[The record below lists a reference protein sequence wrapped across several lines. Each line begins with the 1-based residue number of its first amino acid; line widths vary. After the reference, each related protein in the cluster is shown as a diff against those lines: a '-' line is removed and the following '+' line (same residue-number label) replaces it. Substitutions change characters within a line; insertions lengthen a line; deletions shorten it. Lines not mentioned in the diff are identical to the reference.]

1 MTQNNF
7 NSYNARHIKAEDIA
21 KSFVISNSF
30 LKILENNNSIVLG
43 ARGCGKTTMMKMLTL
58 PALYSWD
65 HKDAEKIREN
75 LSFYSIYVSTD
86 IYWDL
91 KNQSFA
97 DQLSHID
104 NLQNLISRF
113 SVNNS
118 IFLAV
123 CETFKNII
131 SFELNDSDSN
141 LEILLCNFLIA
152 SWKLPKNTIPQ
163 LSSITDAINDRIDY
177 INQQIQKLIFN
188 KSTNFDLPD
197 YFFFDFASSLI
208 RVITKF
214 EEIFSQKKKSWA
226 LCFDELEFAPQ
237 WLQEQL
243 YTSLRSRD
251 QRILYKLSSSPI
263 LPSILEKR
271 FNNESAP
278 SVGNDFTLIKMWDQ
292 ADEPDFIKNLINS
305 YVIRNPRGITI
316 KSLFGTNEIYNKEGD
331 TYLIGSEFHQEINEL
346 HKKDISFKEF
356 LISKSI
362 RIDAIDFS
370 KETNDT
376 IYRKIKPIVYYR
388 NYFIMENDGKTVRF
402 RTRKKASDLYYGIEV
417 LTKICDGNPR
427 WLISLLNDLFL
438 YTSKSGELN
447 KIKQTDEIMRY
458 SRRFLNVISNIPLDS
473 NSSYTFKSFISK
485 IGNYF
490 KEEILGPV
498 FKMDPLTTFIVDEDT
513 DQDILNLLEKGVAQG
528 AFIIVNSN
536 DEDLDFD
543 LKGKRLKLSYLLY
556 PIYYL
561 PLRKYEGVQLKDCL
575 HKKQRPKK
583 VKDTQMKLF

>member
-30 LKILENNNSIVLG
+30 LKILENSNSIVLG

-58 PALYSWD
+58 PALHSWG
-65 HKDAEKIREN
+65 HKDAQKIREN

-97 DQLSHID
+97 DQLSHIE
-104 NLQNLISRF
+104 NLQNVISRF
-113 SVNNS
+113 SVNSS
-118 IFLAV
+118 IFLAA

-131 SFELNDSDSN
+131 TYELCDSDSN
-141 LEILLCNFLIA
+141 LEIQLCDFLIN

-163 LSSITDAINDRIDY
+163 LASVTDAINERIDY
-177 INQQIQKLIFN
+177 VNQQIQKLVFN
-188 KSTNFDLPD
+188 KSTNFEFPD

-208 RVITKF
+208 KVISKF
-214 EEIFSQKKKSWA
+214 EDIFSQKKKSWA

-243 YTSLRSRD
+243 YSSLRSRD

-271 FNNESAP
+271 FTNESAP

-305 YVIRNPRGITI
+305 YVIRNSPDVNY
-316 KSLFGTNEIYNKEGD
+316 KNLFGSNEIYSKEGD
-331 TYLIGSEFHQEINEL
+331 SYIQGSEFHKEIKEL

-356 LISKSI
+356 LISKGI
-362 RIDAIDFS
+362 NIEAIDFS
-370 KETNDT
+370 KENNDT
-376 IYRKIKPIVYYR
+376 VYRKIKPIVYYR
-388 NYFIMENDGKTVRF
+388 NYFIMENDSRAVRF

-427 WLISLLNDLFL
+427 WLISLLNDLFI
-438 YTSKSGELN
+438 YISKNGDLN
-447 KIKQTDEIMRY
+447 KVKQTDEILRY
-458 SRRFLNVISNIPLDS
+458 SKRFLNVISNIPLDS
-473 NSSYTFKSFISK
+473 NSSYTFKNFINK
-485 IGNYF
+485 IGGYF
-490 KEEILGPV
+490 KEEILGPI

-513 DQDILNLLEKGVAQG
+513 EQDILILLEKGVAQG

-575 HKKQRPKK
+575 HKKHKPNKPK
-583 VKDTQMKLF
+583 DSQMKLF